1 MQLWHRSCLEK
12 PCQLNGIIGLFL
24 NIIPK
29 NIDRQLKLSVSDFTR
44 QRKLSF
50 TRLIVFVLSLV
61 ASGKSRGVDIK
72 STEFF
77 NSARRN
83 GLWHNANAPHRSNV
97 TRARKKVPWT
107 VFQDIL
113 GRAVALA
120 YSLWPRETSYLWN
133 KMSVFAM
140 DGSKFTLPATEQIR
154 AEFDPESGLDHD
166 GKGHYP
172 QCLVMTAYDVFRQLP
187 VARVVGSIHDSER
200 DQAQSLLSHIPPN
213 SVLLYDRGFPSYAFI
228 QNLREHHRGYFLFR
242 CPAQSTFPAVEA
254 FIREGKDE
262 DFILITPS
270 SNYLRHAGAKQRGKA
285 HLIQL
290 RVIRLESPDG
300 TISVLLTNMLNKGS
314 FPKEQIIELYFRRWA
329 IEGHYRN
336 EKVVLGIEEFHGKT
350 GNSIRQELFAVLIM
364 TVIARTLMVL
374 ASKSLNSDAGECQF
388 KNAITALACDAA
400 VLVPDD
406 PEKAAS
412 IFSEI
417 LDRIAAVR
425 YYRPKTPKPTQ
436 PRVTKRA
443 HNKWCAKRAEKLAN
457 P

>member
-1 MQLWHRSCLEK
+1 MDHL
-12 PCQLNGIIGLFL
+12 
-24 NIIPK
+24 
-29 NIDRQLKLSVSDFTR
+29 
-44 QRKLSF
+44 
-50 TRLIVFVLSLV
+50 
-61 ASGKSRGVDIK
+61 
-72 STEFF
+72 
-77 NSARRN
+77 
-83 GLWHNANAPHRSNV
+83 
-97 TRARKKVPWT
+97 
-107 VFQDIL
+107 FQDIL

-120 YSLWPRETSYLWN
+120 YSLRPRDPSSLWHD
-133 KMSVFAM
+133 MSVYAI
-140 DGSKFTLPATEQIR
+140 DGSRFTLPATEQIR

-213 SVLLYDRGFPSYAFI
+213 SVLLYDQGFPSYAFI
-228 QNLREHHRGYFLFR
+228 RTLREHHKGYFLFR

-270 SNYLRHAGAKQRGKA
+270 SNYLRHASAKQRRKA
-285 HLIQL
+285 NLIQL

-300 TISVLLTNMLNKGS
+300 AISVLLTNLLNKS
-314 FPKEQIIELYFRRWA
+314 TFFKEQIVELYFRRWA

-336 EKVVLGIEEFHGKT
+336 EKIVLGIEEFHGKT
-350 GNSIRQELFAVLIM
+350 GNGIRQELFAVLLM

-374 ASKSLNSDAGECQF
+374 ASKRLNSDVGQCQL
-388 KNAITALACDAA
+388 KSAIMVIAAEAA

-406 PEKAAS
+406 AEKAAT

-425 YYRPKTPKPTQ
+425 YYRPQKPRPTQ
-436 PRVTKRA
+436 PRITKRA
-443 HNKWCAKRAEKLAN
+443 HNKWCANRSEKLTN

>member
-1 MQLWHRSCLEK
+1 M
-12 PCQLNGIIGLFL
+12 
-24 NIIPK
+24 
-29 NIDRQLKLSVSDFTR
+29 
-44 QRKLSF
+44 
-50 TRLIVFVLSLV
+50 
-61 ASGKSRGVDIK
+61 ASGKSKGVGIK
-72 STEFF
+72 SMEFF
-77 NSARRN
+77 RSAGRC
-83 GLWHNANAPHRSNV
+83 GLWHDANAPHRSNV
-97 TRARKKVPWT
+97 TRARRKVPWT
-107 VFQDIL
+107 IFQDIL
-113 GRAVALA
+113 SRAVALA
-120 YSLWPRETSYLWN
+120 YSLWPRDTSFLWH
-133 KMSVFAM
+133 KMSVYAF
-140 DGSKFTLPATEQIR
+140 DGSKFTLPATEAIR

-213 SVLLYDRGFPSYAFI
+213 SVLLFDRGFPSYAFI
-228 QNLREHHRGYFLFR
+228 QTLREHHKGYFLFR

-270 SNYLRHAGAKQRGKA
+270 SNYLRHASAEQRRKA
-285 HLIQL
+285 NLIQL

-300 TISVLLTNMLNKGS
+300 TISVLLTNLLNKS
-314 FPKEQIIELYFRRWA
+314 TFSKEQIIELYFRRWA

-336 EKVVLGIEEFHGKT
+336 EKVVLGIEQFHGKT

-388 KNAITALACDAA
+388 KNAIMVLACEAA
-400 VLVPDD
+400 VLVPDN
-406 PEKAAS
+406 PEKAVT

-417 LDRIAAVR
+417 LDRIAEVK
-425 YYRPKTPKPTQ
+425 YYRPKKPRPTQ
-436 PRVTKRA
+436 PRVTKQA
-443 HNKWCAKRAEKLAN
+443 HNKWCAKRSEKQAN

>member
-1 MQLWHRSCLEK
+1 M
-12 PCQLNGIIGLFL
+12 
-24 NIIPK
+24 
-29 NIDRQLKLSVSDFTR
+29 
-44 QRKLSF
+44 
-50 TRLIVFVLSLV
+50 
-61 ASGKSRGVDIK
+61 
-72 STEFF
+72 EFF
-77 NSARRN
+77 RSAGRC
-83 GLWHNANAPHRSNV
+83 GLWDDANAPHRSNV

-107 VFQDIL
+107 IFQDIL
-113 GRAVALA
+113 SRAVALA
-120 YSLWPRETSYLWN
+120 YSLWPREASFLWH
-133 KMSVFAM
+133 KMSVYAF
-140 DGSKFTLPATEQIR
+140 DGSKFTLPATEAIR

-213 SVLLYDRGFPSYAFI
+213 SVLLFDRGFPSYAFI
-228 QNLREHHRGYFLFR
+228 QNLRERHSGYFLFR

-270 SNYLRHAGAKQRGKA
+270 SNYLRHASAKQRRQA
-285 HLIQL
+285 NLIQL

-300 TISVLLTNMLNKGS
+300 TISVLLTNLLNKS
-314 FPKEQIIELYFRRWA
+314 IFFKEQIIELYFRRWA

-350 GNSIRQELFAVLIM
+350 GNSIRQELFAALIM

-374 ASKSLNSDAGECQF
+374 ASKRLNSDVGECQF
-388 KNAITALACDAA
+388 KNAVMVLAAEAA
-400 VLVPDD
+400 VLVPDN
-406 PEKAAS
+406 PEKAAT
-412 IFSEI
+412 IFTEI
-417 LDRIAAVR
+417 LDRIAAVK
-425 YYRPKTPKPTQ
+425 YYRPKTPKPSQ
-436 PRVTKRA
+436 PRVTKRV
-443 HNKWCAKRAEKLAN
+443 HNKWCAKRAGKRAN